1 MSKFSTWF
9 QKHFIPHEGNN
20 HNPHFLRHNSVMIF
34 LLIIIVV
41 QLGFLAQ
48 VFLVFDKT
56 KFLASVLPGVLTTLT
71 NKEREEIN
79 LPALTSNELLN
90 RAAQMKAEDMASRGY
105 FAHTSPDGLTPWY
118 WLQEVGYSY
127 QSAGENL
134 AVNFFESKDV
144 SNAWMNSPT
153 HKANIVKPNYT
164 EIGIGVANGIYE
176 GRHTVF
182 VAQFFGTPFTY
193 ASTNKTAEVTPTP
206 VTPTPVVK
214 TTPTPKPIV
223 TPKPTPKP
231 VTPKPVIPTPVVTPT
246 QIAIAPIE
254 TVVLGEETVNTNQ
267 NITEKTSFLKTTM
280 NKLLTSP
287 LDSVKYVYS
296 GIALLFI
303 FALFMFVRS
312 EIKHPIVIARS
323 VALLSVIVF
332 LLLLNIKILHIDTMV
347 PSDGL
352 SASAIN
358 AIAN

>member
-118 WLQEVGYSY
+118 WLGQVGYNY
-127 QSAGENL
+127 KSAGENL

-144 SNAWMNSPT
+144 SDAWMDSPT

-164 EIGIGVANGIYE
+164 EIGIGVANGVYE

-182 VAQFFGTPFTY
+182 VAQFFGTPFAYT
-193 ASTNKTAEVTPTP
+193 SKP
-206 VTPTPVVK
+206 VE
-214 TTPTPKPIV
+214 TTPTPKTTTAPIV
-223 TPKPTPKP
+223 KTTPAPKPTP
-231 VTPKPVIPTPVVTPT
+231 TPKPAPKPAPVIPTPVNTST
-246 QIAIAPIE
+246 QIAVAPVE
-254 TVVLGEETVNTNQ
+254 TVVLGEEIINANT
-267 NITEKTSFLKTTM
+267 IEKNSFLKTTI

-287 LDSVKYVYS
+287 LNSVKYIYS

-323 VALLSVIVF
+323 VALLSVIVL
-332 LLLLNIKILHIDTMV
+332 LLLLNIKILHIDTIV

-352 SASAIN
+352 SASVIN
-358 AIAN
+358 TIAN

>member
-79 LPALTSNELLN
+79 LPALTPNELLN

-105 FAHTSPDGLTPWY
+105 FAHTSPDGKSPWY
-118 WLQEVGYSY
+118 WLGEVGYSY

-144 SNAWMNSPT
+144 SDAWMDSPT

-164 EIGIGVANGIYE
+164 EIGIGVANGVYE

-193 ASTNKTAEVTPTP
+193 TSKP
-206 VTPTPVVK
+206 VE
-214 TTPTPKPIV
+214 TTPTPKTTTAPIV
-223 TPKPTPKP
+223 KTTPAPKPTP
-231 VTPKPVIPTPVVTPT
+231 TPKPAPKPAPVIPTPVNTST
-246 QIAIAPIE
+246 QIAVAPVE
-254 TVVLGEETVNTNQ
+254 TVVLGEEIINANT
-267 NITEKTSFLKTTM
+267 IEKNSFLKTTI

-287 LDSVKYVYS
+287 LNSVKYIYS

-323 VALLSVIVF
+323 VALLSVIVL
-332 LLLLNIKILHIDTMV
+332 LLLLNIKILHIDTIV

-352 SASAIN
+352 SASVIN
-358 AIAN
+358 TIAN